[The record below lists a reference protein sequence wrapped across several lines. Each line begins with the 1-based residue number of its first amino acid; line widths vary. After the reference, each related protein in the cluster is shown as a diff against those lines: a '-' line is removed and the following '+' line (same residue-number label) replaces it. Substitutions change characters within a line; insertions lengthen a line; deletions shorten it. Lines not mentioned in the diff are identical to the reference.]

1 MKARKQKGQW
11 AVPDGFISQST
22 AAERLG
28 VAPNHVAYWADRG
41 NLPEPAVHGRAC
53 RIYPAA
59 IIEAMRQRREAGQ
72 PTPPGWWRTV
82 DIEAIAR
89 QASPPPARRE
99 TFAERWARVRG
110 QPA

>member
-11 AVPDGFISQST
+11 AVPDGFISQSA

-28 VAPNHVAYWADRG
+28 VAPQNVAAWADRDK
-41 NLPEPAVHGRAC
+41 LPEPTLYGKAC

-59 IIEAMRQRREAGQ
+59 IIEAMRQRREAGE

-82 DIEAIAR
+82 DITTT
-89 QASPPPARRE
+89 STTPGRRE

-110 QPA
+110 QAT